1 MDVNVNA
8 EQNAESLELM
18 PFNVYNTK
26 LSIKEKIIFAIHE
39 LTDVIVGL
47 LGVLILLPMTIV
59 IYIAKK
65 ITRDEGPIFY
75 KQYRIGKNGKPFQIY
90 KFRTMV
96 VNADEEL
103 EKYLRENADIKKEYE
118 EYKKLRNDPR
128 ITKLGKFL
136 RKTSLDEIPQ
146 LLNILRGEMTLVGP
160 RPYLLKER
168 EDMGNYYQTITSCKP
183 GLTGLWQI
191 SGRSEVSFIDRL
203 QMDMAYCYKRS
214 LLLDIKILFKT
225 VLVVL
230 KREGAE

>member
-1 MDVNVNA
+1 MDVNLNA
-8 EQNAESLELM
+8 EEQAESLELM
-18 PFNVYNTK
+18 PFNVYETK
-26 LSIKEKIIFAIHE
+26 ATIKEKIVSAIHE
-39 LTDVIVGL
+39 FVDVIAGIFGML
-47 LGVLILLPMTIV
+47 LLLPITLG

-65 ITRDEGPIFY
+65 ITKDEGPIFY

-103 EKYLRENADIKKEYE
+103 EKYLRENADIREEYE
-118 EYKKLRNDPR
+118 KYKKLRDDPR

-136 RKTSLDEIPQ
+136 RKTSLDETAQFI
-146 LLNILRGEMTLVGP
+146 NVLRGEMTLVGP

-203 QMDMAYCYKRS
+203 QMDMAYCYKKS
-214 LLLDIKILFKT
+214 IKLDIKILLKT

-230 KREGAE
+230 RKEGAE

>member
-1 MDVNVNA
+1 MNVNVNA
-8 EQNAESLELM
+8 EEQAKSLELM
-18 PFNVYNTK
+18 PFNIYEEKTT
-26 LSIKEKIIFAIHE
+26 IKEKIVSAIHE
-39 LTDVIVGL
+39 FVDVIAGI
-47 LGVLILLPMTIV
+47 LGVLLLIPITIG

-65 ITRDEGPIFY
+65 ITKDEGPIFY

-103 EKYLRENADIKKEYE
+103 EKYLRENADIREEYE

-136 RKTSLDEIPQ
+136 RKTSLDETAQFI
-146 LLNILRGEMTLVGP
+146 NVLRGEMTLVGP

-183 GLTGLWQI
+183 GLTCLWQI
-191 SGRSEVSFIDRL
+191 SGRSEVTFIDRL

-214 LLLDIKILFKT
+214 LKLDIKILLKT

-230 KREGAE
+230 KHEGAE